1 LFILYNGGFMD
12 EVLIEL
18 DLNINVLV
26 FLVQESINTGKDV
39 NTIIN
44 EILQDFIKRKGENE

>member
-1 LFILYNGGFMD
+1 MD